1 MGSKQNLGEQFAI
14 EFLARHGLRA
24 ERFSKAEVRQ
34 GKTPDFR
41 VLKGTD
47 FFFYSCSGGVYRG
60 RNPYMTIKLNI
71 PDTVQIHLTSSVES
85 IRASLEP

>member
-41 VLKGTD
+41 LSKRTD

-60 RNPYMTIKLNI
+60 RNPYIAKKLNI
-71 PDTVQIHLTSSVES
+71 PAEVQINLTSSLES